1 METYIALLR
10 GINVGGHN
18 KMKMLELK
26 QLFVD
31 LGYLDVVSYIQSGN
45 VIFNS
50 KKLHTVEIEKSIIDA
65 IEKQF
70 AYSIKVLVLTK
81 TELNTIFNSNPFILK
96 HNLDV
101 SKLSIT
107 LLNNKPELGEVVQIQ
122 DLVNSSDDT
131 FEIINKSVYLYLSD
145 GSRNTKLTNNLF
157 EKKLKS
163 SATSRNWR
171 TITKLVEIST
181 QQFES

>member
-1 METYIALLR
+1 
-10 GINVGGHN
+10 
-18 KMKMLELK
+18 
-26 QLFVD
+26 LFVN
-31 LGYLDVVSYIQSGN
+31 LGYFDVASYIQSGN

-65 IEKQF
+65 IEKKF
-70 AYSIKVLVLTK
+70 AYSIKVLVLAK

-122 DLVNSSDDT
+122 DLVNSSDDN

-171 TITKLVEIST
+171 TITKLVELST

>member
-1 METYIALLR
+1 MQTYIALLR

-18 KMKMLELK
+18 KIKMLELK
-26 QLFVD
+26 QLFVN
-31 LGYLDVVSYIQSGN
+31 LGYFNVVSYIQSGN

-65 IEKQF
+65 VEKQF
-70 AYSIKVLVLTK
+70 GYSINVLVLTK
-81 TELNTIFNSNPFILK
+81 NELNTVFSSNPFILK
-96 HNLDV
+96 DTKDV
-101 SKLSIT
+101 SKLSVT
-107 LLNNKPELGEVVQIQ
+107 LLNNEPEFEEVEQIQ
-122 DLVNSSDDT
+122 NLVRLSDDA
-131 FEIINKSVYLYLSD
+131 FEIINKSVYLYLPD

-171 TITKLVEIST
+171 TITKLVELST

>member
-107 LLNNKPELGEVVQIQ
+107 LLNNKP
-122 DLVNSSDDT
+122 
-131 FEIINKSVYLYLSD
+131 
-145 GSRNTKLTNNLF
+145 
-157 EKKLKS
+157 
-163 SATSRNWR
+163 
-171 TITKLVEIST
+171 
-181 QQFES
+181 

>member
-122 DLVNSSDDT
+122 NLVNSSDDT
-131 FEIINKSVYLYLSD
+131 FEIINKSVYLYLPD

-171 TITKLVEIST
+171 TITKLVELST

>member
-18 KMKMLELK
+18 KIKMLELK

-31 LGYLDVVSYIQSGN
+31 LGYFDIVSYIQSGN

-131 FEIINKSVYLYLSD
+131 FEIINKSVYLYLPD

-171 TITKLVEIST
+171 TITKLVELST

>member
-18 KMKMLELK
+18 KIKIFELK
-26 QLFVD
+26 EIFVD
-31 LGYLDVVSYIQSGN
+31 LGYFDVVSYIQSGN

-50 KKLHTVEIEKSIIDA
+50 KKIHTVGIEKSIMDA
-65 IEKQF
+65 IEKKF

-81 TELNTIFNSNPFILK
+81 TELTTIFNSNPFILK

-107 LLNNKPELGEVVQIQ
+107 LLNYKPELGEVVKIQ
-122 DLVNSSDDT
+122 NVVNSSDDT
-131 FEIINKSVYLYLSD
+131 FEIINKSVYLYLPD

-157 EKKLKS
+157 EKKLKY
-163 SATSRNWR
+163 SATSRNRR
-171 TITKLVEIST
+171 TITKLVELST
-181 QQFES
+181 QKFES

>member
-1 METYIALLR
+1 MKTYIALLR

-18 KMKMLELK
+18 KIKMLELK

-31 LGYLDVVSYIQSGN
+31 LSYFDIVTYIQSGN
-45 VIFNS
+45 VIFSS
-50 KKLHTVEIEKSIIDA
+50 KNLDTVEIEKSIIDA
-65 IEKQF
+65 VEKQF
-70 AYSIKVLVLTK
+70 TYSIKVLVLTK
-81 TELNTIFNSNPFILK
+81 TQLNTIFNSNPFILK

-122 DLVNSSDDT
+122 ILIHSSNDA
-131 FEIINKSVYLYLSD
+131 FEINNKSVYLYLPD

-171 TITKLVEIST
+171 TITKLVELSN

>member
-1 METYIALLR
+1 MKTYIALLR

-18 KMKMLELK
+18 KIKMLELK

-31 LGYLDVVSYIQSGN
+31 LGYFDIVTYIQSGN

-50 KKLHTVEIEKSIIDA
+50 KKLNIVEIEKSIIDA

-70 AYSIKVLVLTK
+70 GYSIKVLVLTK
-81 TELNTIFNSNPFILK
+81 TELNTVFSSNPFILK
-96 HNLDV
+96 YPKDI
-101 SKLSIT
+101 SKLSVT
-107 LLNNKPELGEVVQIQ
+107 LLNNEPELGEVVQIQ
-122 DLVNSSDDT
+122 NLVNSSDDT
-131 FEIINKSVYLYLSD
+131 FEIINKSVYLYLPD
-145 GSRNTKLTNNLF
+145 GSRNTKLSNNLF

-171 TITKLVEIST
+171 TITKLVELST